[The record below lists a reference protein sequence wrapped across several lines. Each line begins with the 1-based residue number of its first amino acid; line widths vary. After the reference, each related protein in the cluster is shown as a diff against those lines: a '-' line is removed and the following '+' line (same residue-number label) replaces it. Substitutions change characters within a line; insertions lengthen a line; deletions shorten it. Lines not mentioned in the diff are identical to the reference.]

1 MADSPAKADGGSER
15 KPAGYKS
22 WKKKYRKM
30 RIVFDQKMHE
40 CEELHKQEAKA
51 ASTVKRLAIE
61 NEYVCKTFLDLA
73 SICHSM
79 NHDLT
84 SHSSLQPT
92 IRSPPRGQQLSTDPP
107 RAADRPLSRTSLR

>member
-15 KPAGYKS
+15 RPAGYKS

-61 NEYVCKTFLDLA
+61 NEYVCRPCFA
-73 SICHSM
+73 SPQFTMS
-79 NHDLT
+79 
-84 SHSSLQPT
+84 
-92 IRSPPRGQQLSTDPP
+92 
-107 RAADRPLSRTSLR
+107 